1 MNNLAALVL
10 RHVDARPA
18 HVALVL
24 PRSWDGAGGGVVEDV
39 LTYGDIGAR
48 VRGLMTGLARAGI
61 GAGDRII
68 VLVPPGPELFTLVIA
83 LFGVGATAVLID
95 AGMSKPRIV
104 QAMASAGARGIVSV
118 GKLLARWPL
127 LPPLWRVRRWS
138 LDSHGRGVAPFSD
151 LMVELAP
158 GASGEPSPALPR
170 RPDDEGL
177 ITFTSGSTGRPKG
190 ADRTQG
196 ILLAQHHAL
205 AAHVPRRPD
214 AVDMPCFPVV
224 ALHNLCLGI
233 TTVMPPCDLR
243 APASADGALVLRH
256 ARKWG
261 VTSIAGA
268 PAFMAR
274 LAEAGAGPGGERVPT
289 LERYEVGGAPV
300 TRALCAALAAGLPG
314 AHGHV
319 IYGSTEAEPIG
330 GIEMA
335 ELLATPGQGF
345 LVGRPDPAC
354 AVELV
359 SLPPEAGGSA
369 GQGGPRPLPEGLAR
383 YRVAPGQPG
392 EVIVSGAHVN
402 RRYVGNPG
410 ANRENK
416 LEVGGTI
423 WHRTGDV
430 GHLDGQGRL
439 WLTGRVSDLVAHAGR
454 TLHPLIIEAALD
466 AAPGVRRSALV
477 AHPRA
482 PEGEV
487 ALELDGAAS
496 TDATLTAAR
505 AALAAHDLR
514 LPIRVVATIPVDGRH
529 NSKIDRPTLRR
540 SLEKEPRRAQ

>member
-214 AVDMPCFPVV
+214 AV
-224 ALHNLCLGI
+224 GTI
-233 TTVMPPCDLR
+233 
-243 APASADGALVLRH
+243 
-256 ARKWG
+256 
-261 VTSIAGA
+261 
-268 PAFMAR
+268 MAR
-274 LAEAGAGPGGERVPT
+274 PT
-289 LERYEVGGAPV
+289 DF
-300 TRALCAALAAGLPG
+300 
-314 AHGHV
+314 
-319 IYGSTEAEPIG
+319 
-330 GIEMA
+330 IEY
-335 ELLATPGQGF
+335 
-345 LVGRPDPAC
+345 C
-354 AVELV
+354 
-359 SLPPEAGGSA
+359 
-369 GQGGPRPLPEGLAR
+369 
-383 YRVAPGQPG
+383 
-392 EVIVSGAHVN
+392 
-402 RRYVGNPG
+402 
-410 ANRENK
+410 
-416 LEVGGTI
+416 
-423 WHRTGDV
+423 
-430 GHLDGQGRL
+430 
-439 WLTGRVSDLVAHAGR
+439 
-454 TLHPLIIEAALD
+454 
-466 AAPGVRRSALV
+466 
-477 AHPRA
+477 
-482 PEGEV
+482 
-487 ALELDGAAS
+487 
-496 TDATLTAAR
+496 
-505 AALAAHDLR
+505 
-514 LPIRVVATIPVDGRH
+514 
-529 NSKIDRPTLRR
+529 
-540 SLEKEPRRAQ
+540 